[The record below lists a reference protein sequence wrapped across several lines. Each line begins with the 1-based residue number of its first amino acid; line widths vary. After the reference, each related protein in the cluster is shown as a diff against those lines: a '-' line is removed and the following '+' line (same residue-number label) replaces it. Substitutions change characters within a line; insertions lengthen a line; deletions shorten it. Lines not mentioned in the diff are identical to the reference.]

1 MSGLYVH
8 IPFCVRKCGYCDF
21 YSVKLGKDT
30 HLLSLF
36 TEKIINEILLKSYL
50 FDKETV
56 ETVYFGGG
64 TPSILPV
71 KTLET
76 IFSAI
81 AKNFSLAKTIECT
94 LEINP
99 EHATNEYFKE
109 LKAAG
114 FVNRLSTGF
123 QAMDDDGLKYLGR
136 NHSVT
141 DNYRYLDLCRKYGF
155 NNFSVDYI
163 FGYET
168 LTEKEVEKSMNFF
181 CDEKIPHISAYS
193 LGIEDNT
200 PFALK
205 LQKGLIHKM
214 DDEFFLRQFSLIH
227 SILESYGYNH
237 YEISNYSLPGKHS
250 RHNSNYWNFV
260 PYLGFGPSAHS
271 YYDDSRSWNSR
282 RLQEYF
288 FQIGE
293 GRLFEEREI
302 LTKTDIYNEKIMLG
316 LRTKK
321 GLKLSEF
328 PKLDY
333 SEFKE
338 YFTVEDGYLKLNLKG
353 WFISDY
359 IISEMFE

>member
-8 IPFCVRKCGYCDF
+8 IPFCVKKCGYCDF

-30 HLLSLF
+30 HLISNF

-50 FDKETV
+50 FKNQAV

-64 TPSILPV
+64 TPSLLTV
-71 KTLET
+71 KMLEK
-76 IFSAI
+76 IFDALNS
-81 AKNFSLAKTIECT
+81 NFSFADKIECT

-99 EHATNEYFKE
+99 EHATDEYFSA
-109 LKAAG
+109 LKASG

-155 NNFSVDYI
+155 DNFSVDYI

-168 LTEKEVEKSMNFF
+168 LTEREVEKSMKFF
-181 CDEKIPHISAYS
+181 CEEKIPHISAYS

-205 LQKGLIHKM
+205 LKKGLIHKP
-214 DDEFFLRQFSLIH
+214 DDDFFLRQFSLIH
-227 SILESYGYNH
+227 SILEDYGYNH
-237 YEISNYSLPGKHS
+237 YEISNYSLPDKHS

-271 YYDDSRSWNSR
+271 YYNNSRSWNCRS
-282 RLQEYF
+282 LSLYF
-288 FQIGE
+288 EQIDNRE
-293 GRLFEEREI
+293 LFDEQEI
-302 LTKTDIYNEKIMLG
+302 LTETDIYNEKIMLG

-321 GLKLSEF
+321 GLKLADF
-328 PKLDY
+328 PNLMISQFKDY
-333 SEFKE
+333 FI
-338 YFTVEDGYLKLNLKG
+338 VDDGYLKLNLKG

-359 IISEMFE
+359 IISELFA